1 MSREGESEGKSPEV
15 VPAARAR
22 GAEIILRHRRSRM
35 IFLGGLMVPALLA
48 LLLMLAY
55 WL

>member
-1 MSREGESEGKSPEV
+1 MNEKGESDADEAAI
-15 VPAARAR
+15 PAVRAR

-35 IFLGGLMVPALLA
+35 IFLGGLMLPALLA
-48 LLLMLAY
+48 LLLMLAN